1 MRLDAEASLGLSAG
15 AIGIFACSILL
26 TAAADIEA
34 GADSTDQQSL
44 SRWQA
49 GFLCA
54 MSLSASLCVF
64 TALFTGAVYREGM
77 RILSADETLLFHRWW
92 QKPAVRRGRVA
103 SRLAHGTAV
112 PAFIVGLSLHVHYRL
127 SGESIALSVAVASMF
142 GVAWVTATGM
152 SATVEGY
159 HGQQSVRA

>member
-1 MRLDAEASLGLSAG
+1 MRLDAEASLGLTAG
-15 AIGIFACSILL
+15 AIGIFACSILV
-26 TAAADIEA
+26 TVAADIDA
-34 GADSTDQQSL
+34 GGDSTDQQPL

-49 GFLCA
+49 GFVCA

-64 TALFTGAVYREGM
+64 TAALCGAVYREGM
-77 RILSADETLLFHRWW
+77 QILSADETQLFHRWW
-92 QKPAVRRGRVA
+92 KKPAVRRGRTA

-112 PAFIVGLSLHVHYRL
+112 PAFIVGLSLHIHDRL
-127 SGESIALSVAVASMF
+127 SGESMALSVAVASMF

-159 HGQQSVRA
+159 HGQRSAHA